1 MTARP
6 LSPGSPASPGAGDN
20 GHPRV
25 VALARELERT
35 TRRVSELDQLVRDL
49 ADQLASF
56 ATPDNE
62 PSPKPGDEEVA
73 PPAVRAWLQT
83 ADPNAGLADLTELID
98 WLDQVYLAYPDAVV
112 PACWL
117 WHPAVVEELWWLRCA
132 HVEAY
137 HPKVGTWLRVG
148 DWHDRQRP
156 NVAARIRK
164 AVHGCELALHTP
176 GGRRD
181 HQTRAPL
188 GSAAEQIA
196 AWTADGCTAT
206 PPAPSPGQLA
216 EAEAYDN
223 AQHRSLR

>member
-1 MTARP
+1 V
-6 LSPGSPASPGAGDN
+6 GDN

-35 TRRVSELDQLVRDL
+35 TRRVGELDQLVRGL

-56 ATPDNE
+56 ATPPADL
-62 PSPKPGDEEVA
+62 PPGAGEAGDP
-73 PPAVRAWLQT
+73 PPAVRAWLQST
-83 ADPNAGLADLTELID
+83 DPDTGLVDLTELID
-98 WLDQVYLAYPDAVV
+98 WLDQVYLAYPDAVL

-137 HPKVGTWLRVG
+137 HPKIGTWLRVG

-156 NVAARIRK
+156 NAAGRIRK

-176 GGRRD
+176 GGRRAQP
-181 HQTRAPL
+181 QTRAPL
-188 GSAAEQIA
+188 AGAAGQIA
-196 AWTADGCTAT
+196 AWTADGRSAS
-206 PPAPSPGQLA
+206 PPEPSPAQLA

>member
-1 MTARP
+1 V
-6 LSPGSPASPGAGDN
+6 GDN
-20 GHPRV
+20 GHPHV

-35 TRRVSELDQLVRDL
+35 TRRVGELDSLVRNL
-49 ADQLASF
+49 ADQLATL
-56 ATPDNE
+56 ATPTAD
-62 PSPKPGDEEVA
+62 PSPGAGDEVEP
-73 PPAVRAWLQT
+73 PPAVRAWLQST
-83 ADPNAGLADLTELID
+83 DPDTGLGDLAELIV
-98 WLDQVYLAYPDAVV
+98 WLDQVYLAYPDAVL

-137 HPKVGTWLRVG
+137 HPNVGTWLRVG

-176 GGRRD
+176 GARRA
-181 HQTRAPL
+181 HPQTRAPL
-188 GSAAEQIA
+188 AGAAEQIA
-196 AWTADGCTAT
+196 AWAADGRTAA
-206 PPAPSPGQLA
+206 PPAPSTAQLA